1 MSGLLRVSATSHT
14 SYLVI
19 ILQNLMVMMT
29 SGSLSVG
36 VGVVNMSIL
45 MMTLTIHTYQKN
57 ANYD

>member
-1 MSGLLRVSATSHT
+1 
-14 SYLVI
+14 
-19 ILQNLMVMMT
+19 MMT